1 VRVAAKVAARAR
13 ASRSRMSARG
23 ELRLLVAAFG
33 DAGHAFPAIALARAL
48 RERGHR
54 VVVETWERWREAVSR
69 EGLEFVAAQEY
80 RAFPRLA
87 DPSSEAPSLAAAATA
102 LRPLLDEVRP
112 DLVVSDILTPAPALA
127 AELCGVRWATLI
139 PHVYPVHEDGLPF
152 YGFGAMPPRT
162 PVGRAAWRAALPLL
176 DAGLRRGRN
185 ELNRS
190 RAELGLS
197 RASDFHSGISRELAL
212 VATFPQLEY
221 PRRWPA
227 HVQVVGPLS
236 FELPHPDVELP
247 PGDAPLV
254 VVAPSTAKDRRA
266 ELVRQSIEA
275 LAEEPVR
282 VLATTN
288 GAVPASS
295 IDASPNARVVDW
307 VRYSQVMPQ
316 AALVICHG
324 GHGTVVR
331 ALEAGAPVLS
341 CGSAGDMAE
350 NGMRVAWA
358 GAGLAIPRRL
368 ARAAA
373 IRWAARRLLR
383 EPRFAARAREIAAW
397 AAENDGA
404 AWAAELV
411 ERGARGKAAPL

>member
-1 VRVAAKVAARAR
+1 MNAGR
-13 ASRSRMSARG
+13 
-23 ELRLLVAAFG
+23 ELRFMVAAFG
-33 DAGHAFPAIALARAL
+33 DAGHAFPGIALARAL
-48 RERGHR
+48 RDRGHR
-54 VVVETWERWREAVSR
+54 VVLETWERWREAVEA
-69 EGLEFVAAQEY
+69 EGLEFVAAQQY
-80 RAFPRLA
+80 RAFPRLE
-87 DPSSEAPSLAAAATA
+87 DPGAEAPSLAAAARA
-102 LRPLLDEVRP
+102 LRPLLGDLRP
-112 DLVVSDILTPAPALA
+112 HLVVSDILTSAPALA

-139 PHVYPVHEDGLPF
+139 PHVYPVHDDGLPF

-162 PVGRAAWRAALPLL
+162 PMGRAAWRAAMPMLN
-176 DAGLRRGRN
+176 AGLRRGRD

-190 RAELGLS
+190 RSELGLS
-197 RASDFHSGISRELAL
+197 PASQFHSGISRELAL

-227 HVQVVGPLS
+227 HVHVVGPLS

-247 PGDAPLV
+247 PGDRSLV

-266 ELVRQSIEA
+266 ELVRWALEA
-275 LAEEPVR
+275 LSDEPVR

-288 GAVPASS
+288 RAVPASS
-295 IDASPNARVVDW
+295 VEAPANARVVDW

-331 ALEAGAPVLS
+331 ALAAGAPVLS

-350 NGMRVAWA
+350 NGMRVAWT
-358 GAGLAIPRRL
+358 GAGLAIPRRV

-373 IRWAARRLLR
+373 IRWAARRVLG
-383 EPRFAARAREIAAW
+383 EQRFATRAQELAAW
-397 AAENDGA
+397 AAENGGA
-404 AWAAELV
+404 SRAAELV
-411 ERGARGKAAPL
+411 ERGAQRNAAPI